1 MVFDTVIRGAQ
12 VVDGTGG
19 PIYTADVGLLNG
31 RIHDIAISLKGDAR
45 EVIDATGLHLAPGFI
60 DVHTHDDINVIDAPT
75 MPTKISQGVT
85 TVIVGNCGI
94 SASPVRLTCAPPDP
108 LNLLGQQSDFCYPRF
123 SDYANAVSRAQPSV
137 NVGALVGHTAIRN
150 NHMSELNRSA
160 TAPELESMCADL
172 RQAMVDGALGMS
184 SGLAYASAKQ
194 SSIDEVKAMVAELG
208 RAGGIYTTHLRTEFD
223 GILEAMDEAFI
234 TSEHGKVPLI
244 ISHLKCAGK
253 GNWGRSEQLLNTLE
267 IAAKTQNIGCDCY
280 PYAAS
285 SSTLDLAQVTSDTDI
300 FITWSEP
307 APEQAGRYLHEIAEH
322 WQCDLI
328 SAAKRLQPAGAV
340 YYCMA
345 EQDVANIL
353 RYPRT
358 MIGSDGLPK
367 DPHPHPRLW
376 GTFPRVIGHYS
387 RDTGLF
393 ALNEAVHKMSGLSAR
408 QFQLDGRGEIKPGN
422 WADLVLFDYQNV
434 RDLATFEN
442 PQQAASG
449 IERVWVNGVL
459 SYCPNQT
466 VPGRAG
472 QFLFRQSQ
480 AADALLTEEKL
491 CEH

>member
-1 MVFDTVIRGAQ
+1 MTLDTIIRGAHI
-12 VVDGTGG
+12 VDGSGG
-19 PIYTADVGLLNG
+19 PIYTADVGVLNG
-31 RIHDIAISLKGDAR
+31 RIHDIAINLKSEAR
-45 EVIDATGLHLAPGFI
+45 EVIDAAGLHLAPGFI

-94 SASPVRLTCAPPDP
+94 SASPVRLSAAPPDP
-108 LNLLGQQSDFCYPRF
+108 LNLLGQQADFCYPSF
-123 SDYANAVSRAQPSV
+123 SDYANAVTRARPGI

-150 NHMSELNRSA
+150 NHMRELNRSA
-160 TAPELESMCADL
+160 TAQELTAMCADL
-172 RQAMVDGALGMS
+172 RQAMAEGALGMS

-194 SSIDEVKAMVAELG
+194 SDIAEVKAMVAELG

-234 TSEHGKVPLI
+234 TSEHGKVPLV

-267 IAAKTQNIGCDCY
+267 YAAKKQTVACDCY
-280 PYAAS
+280 PYDAS
-285 SSTLDLAQVTSDTDI
+285 SSTLDLAQVTSDTRI

-307 APEQAGRYLHEIAEH
+307 EPEQAGRYLHEIAEL
-322 WQCDLI
+322 WQCDLL

-340 YYCMA
+340 YYCMD
-345 EQDVANIL
+345 EQDVRNIL
-353 RYPRT
+353 RYKRT

-376 GTFPRVIGHYS
+376 GTFPRVLGHYS
-387 RDTGLF
+387 RDTGLLP
-393 ALNEAVHKMSGLSAR
+393 LNEAVHKMSGLSAK
-408 QFQLDGRGEIKPGN
+408 QFQLNERGEIKPGN

-442 PQQAASG
+442 PKQAASG

-459 SYCPNQT
+459 SYQPGQT

-472 QFLFRQSQ
+472 QFLFRQPQS
-480 AADALLTEEKL
+480 ADTFIAEEIL